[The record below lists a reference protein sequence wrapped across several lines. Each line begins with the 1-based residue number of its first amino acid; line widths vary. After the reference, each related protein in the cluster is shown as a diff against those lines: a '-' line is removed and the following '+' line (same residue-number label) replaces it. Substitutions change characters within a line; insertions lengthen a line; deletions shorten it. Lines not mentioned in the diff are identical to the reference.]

1 MDGAPRF
8 TDEERFDPR
17 RVRWAD
23 VDGSGTADVV
33 YIGDDGVKVC
43 FNRSGNAWAAP
54 NRLAVF
60 PSADMLSSIQVMD
73 LLGNGTAFLVWASPL
88 PRESYASLRS
98 RRLVSSPKPPLLC
111 LARNNPGPQTRPQS

>member
-43 FNRSGNAWAAP
+43 FNRSGNSWAAP

-60 PSADMLSSIQVMD
+60 PGPDLLRSIQVMD
-73 LLGNGTAFLVWASPL
+73 LLGNRTASPGWSL
-88 PRESYASLRS
+88 PFPGECSAFP
-98 RRLVSSPKPPLLC
+98 RLLAPMAPHTPPPSGLK
-111 LARNNPGPQTRPQS
+111 RHP